1 MNPIPDYL
9 DCADLHR
16 LRCAEIIRDLAFAE
30 HHVAESALNPEHPA
44 EIRENIASAIAALDE
59 ATRRINHLRGYLQEH
74 LRDIDTLSEPHP

>member
-16 LRCAEIIRDLAFAE
+16 LRCAEIIREIAFAE

-44 EIRENIASAIAALDE
+44 EIRDNIACAIMALED
-59 ATRRINHLRGYLQEH
+59 AIRRITHLQGYLQEH
-74 LRDIDTLSEPHP
+74 LRDIDALP